1 MEPEQK
7 NPNGK
12 ESMPAKDLKKKDE
25 KKEEDLVI
33 FSNQF
38 SVDFLICVSFPTE
51 SCSIEELIRCFSKIL
66 LLWMF

>member
-33 FSNQF
+33 FSDQF
-38 SVDFLICVSFPTE
+38 LVEFFICVFFFPTE
-51 SCSIEELIRCFSKIL
+51 SCSIRYQLKS
-66 LLWMF
+66 